1 MLTLASLFDGVG
13 GWQLAAVRSDVKPL
27 WSSEIEPFAKKV
39 TAAHF
44 PETKQLGDI
53 NEINGGAV
61 EPVDIICA
69 GSPCQDLSIAGKR
82 AGLEGKRSNLF
93 YQAMRIVREMQV
105 KTNGLFPKFF
115 IWENVTGAFSS
126 NERRDFQAVLEE
138 IGQTDIPIPGS
149 GRWARAGMVRGQKC
163 GIAWRTLDAQFWGVP
178 QHRERI
184 FLIAGFGNWGG
195 TVEVLFECESVQGNT
210 SQGQREGEGTS
221 LDARKGSFETGRN
234 DIADMILCD
243 QGGERMDVK
252 QGVVSTLRATSNHPP
267 IIFPSKSYSE
277 YAEGKPAATLKAQ
290 GGVLGG
296 GSENLVVEMYE
307 NHPADARINGPIKV
321 APTLST
327 RITSGGSPPLVC
339 QADSDYQR
347 IARRITP
354 LEAERLQGLPDNWT
368 AYGSDTARYKAIGN
382 GMAQPCADYVMQQVV
397 KALERGENDFS

>member
-1 MLTLASLFDGVG
+1 
-13 GWQLAAVRSDVKPL
+13 
-27 WSSEIEPFAKKV
+27 
-39 TAAHF
+39 
-44 PETKQLGDI
+44 
-53 NEINGGAV
+53 
-61 EPVDIICA
+61 
-69 GSPCQDLSIAGKR
+69 
-82 AGLEGKRSNLF
+82 
-93 YQAMRIVREMQV
+93 MQ
-105 KTNGLFPKFF
+105 
-115 IWENVTGAFSS
+115 
-126 NERRDFQAVLEE
+126 RD
-138 IGQTDIPIPGS
+138 
-149 GRWARAGMVRGQKC
+149 
-163 GIAWRTLDAQFWGVP
+163 
-178 QHRERI
+178 
-184 FLIAGFGNWGG
+184 
-195 TVEVLFECESVQGNT
+195 T
-210 SQGQREGEGTS
+210 SQGQREGESTS
-221 LDARKGSFETGRN
+221 LDARKSSFETGGN

-307 NHPADARINGPIKV
+307 NHPADARINGPIKI

-354 LEAERLQGLPDNWT
+354 LETERLQGLPDNWT

-397 KALERGENDFS
+397 KGIMRGKDGQTFSYNMHM

>member
-1 MLTLASLFDGVG
+1 M
-13 GWQLAAVRSDVKPL
+13 
-27 WSSEIEPFAKKV
+27 
-39 TAAHF
+39 
-44 PETKQLGDI
+44 
-53 NEINGGAV
+53 
-61 EPVDIICA
+61 
-69 GSPCQDLSIAGKR
+69 
-82 AGLEGKRSNLF
+82 
-93 YQAMRIVREMQV
+93 
-105 KTNGLFPKFF
+105 
-115 IWENVTGAFSS
+115 
-126 NERRDFQAVLEE
+126 
-138 IGQTDIPIPGS
+138 
-149 GRWARAGMVRGQKC
+149 
-163 GIAWRTLDAQFWGVP
+163 
-178 QHRERI
+178 
-184 FLIAGFGNWGG
+184 GG
-195 TVEVLFECESVQGNT
+195 TVEVLFECESVQGDT
-210 SQGQREGEGTS
+210 SQSQREKESTS
-221 LDARKGSFETGRN
+221 DDARKSTFETGRN

-307 NHPADARINGPIKV
+307 NHPADARIKGPMKV

-339 QADSDYQR
+339 QTYCVCTENRRQGKPYNKEKSFTLNTCDRHVVCETIQQK

-397 KALERGENDFS
+397 KGIMRGKDG

>member
-1 MLTLASLFDGVG
+1 
-13 GWQLAAVRSDVKPL
+13 
-27 WSSEIEPFAKKV
+27 
-39 TAAHF
+39 
-44 PETKQLGDI
+44 
-53 NEINGGAV
+53 
-61 EPVDIICA
+61 
-69 GSPCQDLSIAGKR
+69 
-82 AGLEGKRSNLF
+82 
-93 YQAMRIVREMQV
+93 
-105 KTNGLFPKFF
+105 
-115 IWENVTGAFSS
+115 
-126 NERRDFQAVLEE
+126 
-138 IGQTDIPIPGS
+138 
-149 GRWARAGMVRGQKC
+149 
-163 GIAWRTLDAQFWGVP
+163 
-178 QHRERI
+178 
-184 FLIAGFGNWGG
+184 
-195 TVEVLFECESVQGNT
+195 
-210 SQGQREGEGTS
+210 
-221 LDARKGSFETGRN
+221 
-234 DIADMILCD
+234 MILCD

>member
-1 MLTLASLFDGVG
+1 
-13 GWQLAAVRSDVKPL
+13 
-27 WSSEIEPFAKKV
+27 
-39 TAAHF
+39 
-44 PETKQLGDI
+44 
-53 NEINGGAV
+53 
-61 EPVDIICA
+61 
-69 GSPCQDLSIAGKR
+69 
-82 AGLEGKRSNLF
+82 
-93 YQAMRIVREMQV
+93 
-105 KTNGLFPKFF
+105 
-115 IWENVTGAFSS
+115 
-126 NERRDFQAVLEE
+126 
-138 IGQTDIPIPGS
+138 
-149 GRWARAGMVRGQKC
+149 
-163 GIAWRTLDAQFWGVP
+163 
-178 QHRERI
+178 
-184 FLIAGFGNWGG
+184 
-195 TVEVLFECESVQGNT
+195 
-210 SQGQREGEGTS
+210 
-221 LDARKGSFETGRN
+221 
-234 DIADMILCD
+234 MILCD

-307 NHPADARINGPIKV
+307 NHPADARINGPIKI

-327 RITSGGSPPLVC
+327 RITSGGLPPLVC

-397 KALERGENDFS
+397 KGIMRGKDGQTFSYNMHM

>member
-13 GWQLAAVRSDVKPL
+13 GWQLAAVRSGVKPL

-53 NEINGGAV
+53 NGINGGAV
-61 EPVDIICA
+61 EPVDIVCA

-126 NERRDFQAVLEE
+126 NERHDFQAVLEE
-138 IGQTDIPIPGS
+138 IGQTNIPIPGS

-195 TVEVLFECESVQGNT
+195 TVEVLFERESVQRDT
-210 SQGQREGEGTS
+210 SQGQREGESTS
-221 LDARKGSFETGRN
+221 LDARKSSFETGGN

-307 NHPADARINGPIKV
+307 NHPADERINGPIKI

-397 KALERGENDFS
+397 KGIMRGKDG